1 MKKLLFIGLLVILL
15 GGCSTTKNTPNRVVL
30 PKENYENDIK
40 TLETA
45 MKLEKSEIKLHEKN
59 VVKYEK
65 EIKLLKKLV
74 KSVK

>member
-1 MKKLLFIGLLVILL
+1 MKKLIFIGLLVILL
-15 GGCSTTKNTPNRVVL
+15 GSCSTTKNSTNRVVL

-45 MKLEKSEIKLHEKN
+45 MKVEKSEIKLHEKN
-59 VVKYEK
+59 VAKYKE
-65 EIKLLKKLV
+65 EIKLLKNLV